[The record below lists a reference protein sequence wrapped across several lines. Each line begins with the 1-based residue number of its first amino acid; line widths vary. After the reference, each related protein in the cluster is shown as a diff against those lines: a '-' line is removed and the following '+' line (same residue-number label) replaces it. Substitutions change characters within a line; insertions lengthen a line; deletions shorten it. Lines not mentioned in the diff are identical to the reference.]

1 MDITQTNLETTP
13 VSAKHPAIEEL
24 AAIPVFSDLA
34 PDGLA
39 WLASQMT
46 TMELQPG
53 DILSHAGDPA
63 DHLLVLFR
71 GEVQSER
78 PDGRI
83 FVVHA
88 GQVSGYLPYSRL
100 KTYSVTIR
108 AVVESRGARL
118 HKEKFPEML
127 ERMPVLHQK
136 LISLMADR
144 IRESSTAD
152 QQHEKL
158 LALGR
163 IAAGLAHELN
173 NPASAARRAVGSL
186 RQAFNSVR
194 TAALQL
200 EEHGLPLSSRLFL
213 AKLDC
218 DWMNEAGARSA
229 LDTLERSEREDEF
242 ADWLQTHGVPNSWDL
257 AASLVDAGCDRT
269 ILEQVA
275 KQIPSEFLADAFVRM
290 TASITVSR
298 LLEEI
303 ESSIGKISDIVRAV
317 KEYSYMDQMP
327 EQEVDIHAGLENT
340 LIMLRHQLK
349 AGIEVIRD
357 YDRTLPTICARGS
370 ELNQVWTNLI
380 SNAIDAMNGQ
390 GKLHIRTFRDPSCA
404 VVEVTDNGPG
414 IPPELQT
421 RIFEPFFTTKPL
433 GGGTGLGLDTVFRI
447 VTNHHGDVR
456 FESRPGETRFVV
468 RIPFSKSR

>member
-1 MDITQTNLETTP
+1 
-13 VSAKHPAIEEL
+13 
-24 AAIPVFSDLA
+24 
-34 PDGLA
+34 
-39 WLASQMT
+39 
-46 TMELQPG
+46 
-53 DILSHAGDPA
+53 
-63 DHLLVLFR
+63 
-71 GEVQSER
+71 
-78 PDGRI
+78 
-83 FVVHA
+83 
-88 GQVSGYLPYSRL
+88 
-100 KTYSVTIR
+100 
-108 AVVESRGARL
+108 
-118 HKEKFPEML
+118 
-127 ERMPVLHQK
+127 
-136 LISLMADR
+136 MADR
-144 IRESSTAD
+144 IREDSKAD
-152 QQHEKL
+152 QQREKL

-186 RQAFNSVR
+186 RQAFTSVR
-194 TAALQL
+194 SAALQL

-218 DWMNEAGARSA
+218 EWMNEAGARSA

-242 ADWLQTHGVPNSWDL
+242 AAWLQTHDVPNPWDL
-257 AASLVDAGCDRT
+257 AASLVDAGCDRAV
-269 ILEQVA
+269 LEQVS
-275 KQIPSEFLADAFVRM
+275 KQIPSEFLGDAFVRM

-390 GKLHIRTFRDPSCA
+390 GKLRIRTFRDPTGA

-414 IPPELQT
+414 IPAELQP

-433 GGGTGLGLDTVFRI
+433 GGGTGLGLDTVYRI

-468 RIPFSKSR
+468 RIPFSKPG